1 MNSNEKK
8 IKTREVINDIKVHN
22 AAVNVGDKMKNI
34 GIKTK
39 EKISENIE
47 PNDNTS
53 PEQYAADKVSE
64 KMRAAAEIIAVDS
77 EKVSRKVAGEA
88 KTKIKE
94 KRAEKK
100 DAVNNQIDDREINK
114 PDMADSKGE
123 DKLRNEDK
131 ANDKHKNYKNNQ
143 KQKNDI
149 KTKSDNG
156 QIKVNND
163 KPTIKEKTSVLPKTK
178 PQSDPIL
185 DEKKKT
191 RQRKLSPPKI
201 KEKGTIK
208 KIGSE
213 SQKIKTVSNEANKIK
228 QTKKSFDN
236 TSKSIKT
243 AEKSVKATKNT
254 ASKTVESAKKTKQ
267 AAKIAVKVADKT
279 VKTTVRIVKATGK
292 AIASGVKSIG
302 AIIAAGGIPAVVV
315 IIIICLIGAIGGT
328 CFGIFFANDKTTG
341 TEKTMSQAISELT
354 SEHYANITAMKTS
367 YSYDLL
373 EVKGDTSI
381 KWKDILA
388 IYAIKITSGEDPLE
402 VVTLN
407 EVKINL
413 LREIMKEMN
422 KISGVVTP
430 KLVTEIKV
438 TTDDK
443 GNSVKQTVYVTKKVL
458 NISIIHLDA
467 KQMALKYKFN
477 DEQNKM
483 LDELMGEEYDD
494 LWNKLIGDSVKSYPS
509 GGSFVGTGIFAWPLT
524 VDGTITSYFG
534 TRSDPIT
541 GEISTHGGT
550 DIAAPQGTPILAAAD
565 GTVVAATWHNGY
577 GYYVKIKHN
586 NTYST
591 LYGHCSEL
599 HVSAGQKVKQ
609 GQLIAKVG
617 STGYSTGP
625 HLHYEVIQNG
635 VRVDALKFYLNK
647 P

>member
-1 MNSNEKK
+1 MEKK
-8 IKTREVINDIKVHN
+8 IKTREVVNDIKVHN

-39 EKISENIE
+39 EKISENIQ

-64 KMRAAAEIIAVDS
+64 KMRAVAETVAVDS

-94 KRAEKK
+94 KCAEKK
-100 DAVNNQIDDREINK
+100 EAVKNQIDDREINK
-114 PDMADSKGE
+114 PNMTDNKSD
-123 DKLRNEDK
+123 DKLQNKDK
-131 ANDKHKNYKNNQ
+131 ANNKHKNYKNNQ

-163 KPTIKEKTSVLPKTK
+163 KSTIKEKTSVLPKTK
-178 PQSDPIL
+178 SQSDPIL
-185 DEKKKT
+185 DEKKKP
-191 RQRKLSPPKI
+191 RQRKLSPPKT

-213 SQKIKTVSNEANKIK
+213 RRKIKTVSNEAKKIK
-228 QTKKSFDN
+228 QTKKCFDN

-243 AEKSVKATKNT
+243 AEKSAKATKNT
-254 ASKTVESAKKTKQ
+254 ASKTVETAKKTKQ
-267 AAKIAVKVADKT
+267 AAKTAVKVVDKT

-315 IIIICLIGAIGGT
+315 IIIICLVGAIGGT
-328 CFGIFFANDKTTG
+328 CFGIFLANDETTG

-354 SEHYANITAMKTS
+354 SEHYANITAMKAS

-422 KISGVVTP
+422 KIFGVVTP
-430 KLVTEIKV
+430 KLVAEIKV
-438 TTDDK
+438 TTDDN

-458 NISIIHLDA
+458 NISFIRLDA
-467 KQMALKYKFN
+467 NQMALKYKFN

-599 HVSAGQKVKQ
+599 HVSTGQKVKQ

-635 VRVDALKFYLNK
+635 VRVDALRYYK
-647 P
+647 

>member
-1 MNSNEKK
+1 MPCVLIIVLAATFSGIFVYSASLSKVNVMKENSK
-8 IKTREVINDIKVHN
+8 IVLDSFVTQKATEIFNNIKQGNDYTEVIDQSRYQSALINFCTLERDGENLYSIDTD
-22 AAVNVGDKMKNI
+22 G
-34 GIKTK
+34 K
-39 EKISENIE
+39 EQFHISEPVI
-47 PNDNTS
+47 S
-53 PEQYAADKVSE
+53 FK
-64 KMRAAAEIIAVDS
+64 AEH
-77 EKVSRKVAGEA
+77 ELKA
-88 KTKIKE
+88 K
-94 KRAEKK
+94 
-100 DAVNNQIDDREINK
+100 
-114 PDMADSKGE
+114 SG
-123 DKLRNEDK
+123 
-131 ANDKHKNYKNNQ
+131 
-143 KQKNDI
+143 
-149 KTKSDNG
+149 NG

-163 KPTIKEKTSVLPKTK
+163 KPMIKEKMSALPKTK
-178 PQSDPIL
+178 PLPEPIFV
-185 DEKKKT
+185 EKKKP
-191 RQRKLSPPKI
+191 RQRKLSPPKT

-213 SQKIKTVSNEANKIK
+213 RQKIKTVSNEANKIN

-236 TSKSIKT
+236 TLKSIKT
-243 AEKSVKATKNT
+243 AEKSAKATKNT
-254 ASKTVESAKKTKQ
+254 ASKTVETAKKTKQ
-267 AAKIAVKVADKT
+267 AAKTTVKVADKT

-315 IIIICLIGAIGGT
+315 IIIICLIGANGGT
-328 CFGIFFANDKTTG
+328 CFGIFLANDETTG

-354 SEHYANITAMKTS
+354 SEHYANITAMKAS

-388 IYAIKITSGEDPLE
+388 IYAIKTTSGEDPLE

-413 LREIMKEMN
+413 LREIMKEIN

-430 KLVTEIKV
+430 KLVAEIKV
-438 TTDDK
+438 TTDDN

-524 VDGTITSYFG
+524 VDGTFTSYFG

-550 DIAAPQGTPILAAAD
+550 DIAAPQATPILSAAD
-565 GTVVAATWHNGY
+565 GTIVAATWHNGY

-625 HLHYEVIQNG
+625 HLHYEVVQNG
-635 VRVDALKFYLNK
+635 VRVDALKFY
-647 P
+647 

>member
-1 MNSNEKK
+1 ML
-8 IKTREVINDIKVHN
+8 I
-22 AAVNVGDKMKNI
+22 
-34 GIKTK
+34 
-39 EKISENIE
+39 
-47 PNDNTS
+47 
-53 PEQYAADKVSE
+53 
-64 KMRAAAEIIAVDS
+64 
-77 EKVSRKVAGEA
+77 
-88 KTKIKE
+88 
-94 KRAEKK
+94 
-100 DAVNNQIDDREINK
+100 
-114 PDMADSKGE
+114 
-123 DKLRNEDK
+123 
-131 ANDKHKNYKNNQ
+131 
-143 KQKNDI
+143 
-149 KTKSDNG
+149 
-156 QIKVNND
+156 
-163 KPTIKEKTSVLPKTK
+163 
-178 PQSDPIL
+178 
-185 DEKKKT
+185 
-191 RQRKLSPPKI
+191 
-201 KEKGTIK
+201 
-208 KIGSE
+208 
-213 SQKIKTVSNEANKIK
+213 
-228 QTKKSFDN
+228 
-236 TSKSIKT
+236 
-243 AEKSVKATKNT
+243 TKNT

-302 AIIAAGGIPAVVV
+302 AIIAAGGIPAVFV

-328 CFGIFFANDKTTG
+328 CFGIFLANDETTG

-354 SEHYANITAMKTS
+354 SEHYANITAMKAS

-430 KLVTEIKV
+430 KLVAEIKV
-438 TTDDK
+438 TTDAN
-443 GNSVKQTVYVTKKVL
+443 GNSVKQTVYVTKRVL
-458 NISIIHLDA
+458 NISIIHLDT
-467 KQMALKYKFN
+467 KQAALKYKFN
-477 DEQNKM
+477 DEQNNM

-494 LWNKLIGDSVKSYPS
+494 LWNKLIGDSVKNYPS

-599 HVSAGQKVKQ
+599 HVLTGQKVKQ

-625 HLHYEVIQNG
+625 HLHYEVIRNG

-647 P
+647 S

>member
-1 MNSNEKK
+1 MKKK

-64 KMRAAAEIIAVDS
+64 KMRAAAEIVAVDS
-77 EKVSRKVAGEA
+77 EKVTRKVAGE
-88 KTKIKE
+88 TKIKE

-328 CFGIFFANDKTTG
+328 CFGIFLANDETTG

-354 SEHYANITAMKTS
+354 LEHYANITAMKAL

-430 KLVTEIKV
+430 KLVAEIKV
-438 TTDDK
+438 TTDDN

-541 GEISTHGGT
+541 GKISTHGGT

-599 HVSAGQKVKQ
+599 HVSTGQKVKQ

-635 VRVDALKFYLNK
+635 VRVNALSFYN
-647 P
+647 

>member
-1 MNSNEKK
+1 MEKK
-8 IKTREVINDIKVHN
+8 IKTREVINNIKVHN
-22 AAVNVGDKMKNI
+22 AAVNVGDRMKNI

-47 PNDNTS
+47 PNDNVS
-53 PEQYAADKVSE
+53 PEQYAVDKVSE
-64 KMRAAAEIIAVDS
+64 KMRAAAEIVAVDS

-88 KTKIKE
+88 KTRIKE
-94 KRAEKK
+94 KRAKK
-100 DAVNNQIDDREINK
+100 KEAVKNQIDDREINK
-114 PDMADSKGE
+114 PDMTDSKGE
-123 DKLRNEDK
+123 DKLRSEDK

-163 KPTIKEKTSVLPKTK
+163 KSTIKEKTSVLPKTK

-185 DEKKKT
+185 DEKKKP
-191 RQRKLSPPKI
+191 RQRKLSPPKT

-213 SQKIKTVSNEANKIK
+213 RQKIKTISNEAKKIK

-254 ASKTVESAKKTKQ
+254 ASKTVETAKKTKQ

-302 AIIAAGGIPAVVV
+302 AVIAAGGIPAVVV
-315 IIIICLIGAIGGT
+315 IVIICLIGAIGGT
-328 CFGIFFANDKTTG
+328 CFGIFLANDETTG

-354 SEHYANITAMKTS
+354 SEYYANITAMKAS

-388 IYAIKITSGEDPLE
+388 IYAIKTTSGEDQLE

-422 KISGVVTP
+422 KISGIVTP
-430 KLVTEIKV
+430 KLVAEIKV

-443 GNSVKQTVYVTKKVL
+443 GNSVKQTVYVTKRVL
-458 NISIIHLDA
+458 NISIIHLDT
-467 KQMALKYKFN
+467 KQAALKYKFN
-477 DEQNKM
+477 DEQNNM

-541 GEISTHGGT
+541 GEFSTHGGT

-599 HVSAGQKVKQ
+599 HVSTGQKVKQ

-635 VRVDALKFYLNK
+635 VRVDALRYYK
-647 P
+647 

>member
-64 KMRAAAEIIAVDS
+64 KMRAAAEIVAVDS
-77 EKVSRKVAGEA
+77 EKVTRKVAGE
-88 KTKIKE
+88 TKIKE

-328 CFGIFFANDKTTG
+328 CFGIFLANDETTG

-354 SEHYANITAMKTS
+354 LEHYANITAMKAS

-430 KLVTEIKV
+430 KLVAEIKV
-438 TTDDK
+438 TTDDN

-541 GEISTHGGT
+541 GEISTHGGM

-599 HVSAGQKVKQ
+599 HVSTGQKVKQ

-625 HLHYEVIQNG
+625 HLHYEVVQNG
-635 VRVDALKFYLNK
+635 VRVDALLFYK
-647 P
+647 